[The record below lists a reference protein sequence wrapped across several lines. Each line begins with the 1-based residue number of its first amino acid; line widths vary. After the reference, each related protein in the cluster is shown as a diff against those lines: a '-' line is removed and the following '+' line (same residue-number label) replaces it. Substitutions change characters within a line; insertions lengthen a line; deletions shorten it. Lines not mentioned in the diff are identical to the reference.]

1 MECICLSGHR
11 RIPPTKEITPTW
23 AIARRVSTV
32 EMPVTR
38 HPPCRPGRAVFPHLV
53 PRLYARPRCKA
64 KPASTH
70 SPAWNLRDTRTRSL
84 DAVEDVGELLPRIT
98 ALLASPPVAPFG
110 RTVHGPMAKAGER
123 ASIPAHA
130 IVVVVASSSRMQ
142 TLEELP
148 PRHVPV
154 LLDPCREPVA
164 GGLELLARS
173 APHAAGDTVPL

>member
-1 MECICLSGHR
+1 MKYSASFVTIRGCDPLALVEL
-11 RIPPTKEITPTW
+11 E
-23 AIARRVSTV
+23 ASTV
-32 EMPVTR
+32 GMPVTR
-38 HPPCRPGRAVFPHLV
+38 HPPCRPGRAVFPHPV
-53 PRLYARPRCKA
+53 PRLYSRPRCKA
-64 KPASTH
+64 EPSSTH
-70 SPAWNLRDTRTRSL
+70 SPAWNLRDTRTRSF
-84 DAVEDVGELLPRIT
+84 DAVEDVGALLPRIT

-154 LLDPCREPVA
+154 LLDPFREPVA
-164 GGLELLARS
+164 GGLELLAR
-173 APHAAGDTVPL
+173 